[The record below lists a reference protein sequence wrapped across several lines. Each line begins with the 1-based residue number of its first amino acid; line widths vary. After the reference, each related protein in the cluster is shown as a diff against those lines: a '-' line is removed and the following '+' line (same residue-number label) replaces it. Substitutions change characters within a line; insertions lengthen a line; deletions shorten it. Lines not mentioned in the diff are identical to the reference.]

1 MTTED
6 WDFILE
12 EVIETLPGKKLDRFV
27 LWFQV
32 RFRKCA
38 SLLS

>member
-12 EVIETLPGKKLDRFV
+12 EVIETLPGKKTESFCTV
-27 LWFQV
+27 VSSTF
-32 RFRKCA
+32 
-38 SLLS
+38 